1 MKKINVIFVVF
12 FLSYASINAQW
23 IKDSIPTTD
32 WFYDIHYAGSN
43 TLYVSGSY
51 GRIYKSTNRGQNW
64 SVQQTSTQREV
75 GAVYFINQSTGFAIT
90 GDYYSPYGGE
100 IFKTTNGGLNW
111 VNKFTSGIIC
121 FRHALHFIDA
131 NTGYAG
137 GWSLLS
143 DSAIFKTSDGGETW
157 HPVIVSGLFG
167 VDKFSFINSYTG
179 WAAGYGYNKEFVV
192 KTTDGGSNW
201 FMVYTDPVHTD
212 YFYSLQFLNANTGWV
227 IGLKSAGPSLII
239 KTTDGGVTWTHQYH
253 NHTTN
258 WELYD
263 IQMINENTGWIV
275 GDVGVIV
282 KTTNGG
288 ANWRAQINPSF
299 GFAMFAVYFSGI
311 DTGLAVGMMGRIIKT
326 VNGGGPVSVSILST
340 EVPSSFTLYQNYP
353 NPFNPE
359 TRIRYSLPNS
369 SFVNLV
375 VYDALGR
382 VVQTLVNNE
391 NQAAGTYE
399 AVFDASRIP
408 SGVYYYRLTA
418 EGFSETRKM
427 VVLK

>member
-1 MKKINVIFVVF
+1 MKKINVIFIVF
-12 FLSYASINAQW
+12 FLSYSSVNAQW

-32 WFYDIHYAGSN
+32 WFYDIHYAGNN

-90 GDYYSPYGGE
+90 GNYYSPYGGE

-137 GWSLLS
+137 GWSILS
-143 DSAIFKTSDGGETW
+143 DSAIFKTSDGGESW
-157 HPVIVSGLFG
+157 HPLIVNGLYG
-167 VDKFSFINSYTG
+167 VDKFSFINSNTG
-179 WAAGYGYNKEFVV
+179 WSVGYGDGKNFIL

-201 FMVYTDPVHTD
+201 FIIYTDYTHSI
-212 YFYSLQFLNANTGWV
+212 FFLSLDFQDINTGWV
-227 IGLKSAGPSLII
+227 VGLQSLGPSLII
-239 KTTDGGVTWTHQYH
+239 KTTDGGIYWTEQTH
-253 NHTTN
+253 NHTIN

-263 IQMINENTGWIV
+263 IQMINGNTGWIV
-275 GDVGVIV
+275 GDRGVIV

-288 ANWRAQINPSF
+288 TNWQAQASPYSWISI
-299 GFAMFAVYFSGI
+299 FAVLFSGP
-311 DTGLAVGMMGRIIKT
+311 DTGYAVCSNGKILKT
-326 VNGGGPVSVSILST
+326 VNGGGPVSVSNVST

-359 TRIRYSLPNS
+359 TRIRYSLPRS

-382 VVQTLVNNE
+382 KIETLVNE
-391 NQAAGTYE
+391 SQRAGTYE
-399 AVFDASRIP
+399 AEFNASDIP
-408 SGVYYYRLTA
+408 SGVYYYRLTV
-418 EGFSETRKM
+418 EGYSETRKF
-427 VVLK
+427 VFIK